1 MAKVT
6 DSEYGSAFGSHA
18 TVTNANNAVALGVS
32 SKVEGVDSGVALGAF
47 SVADKNARIF
57 GYDPSTGMT
66 FALTQEM
73 QDALTAWQELPRQP

>member
-1 MAKVT
+1 LAKVT

-57 GYDPSTGMT
+57 GYDRRR
-66 FALTQEM
+66 A
-73 QDALTAWQELPRQP
+73 